1 MLEESSRVLNRAKM
15 IAGAIVAALMVGGGV
30 VLVLR
35 VVQGHALA
43 DATALHA
50 KQFVETVRPKPG
62 GDATTVTL
70 PGTLQGFIETTVYA
84 RSSGYVV
91 RWLKDIGAPVTK
103 GELLAEITAP
113 EIDQELHQAEAA
125 RAQAASSAALA
136 KSTAERWQSLRE
148 KDAVTQQDLDERLSA
163 YSQAQANLAAA
174 EANVA
179 RLRSLQG
186 FNKVVAP
193 FDGVV
198 TRRDVDVGDLVDAG
212 NGGAGKALFSVAQI
226 DPLRLYVYVPQA
238 YAHLVK
244 VGDAVT
250 VTLAERAGEEYRG
263 TIANTARAIDTTT
276 RTMQVEI
283 RVPNP
288 KGGLIAGSYVQVSL
302 PIKTGTSAL
311 EVPSNVLLF
320 RPDGPR
326 VALVDGDG
334 RVRLAAVKLG
344 TDFGNSIAILSGV
357 SESDRIIL
365 NPADSVADGDVVTLV
380 DAVSKL
386 RGGNQRP

>member
-1 MLEESSRVLNRAKM
+1 MAEESSRVLNRAKM
-15 IAGAIVAALMVGGGV
+15 IAGAIIAALIGGGGV

-35 VVQGHALA
+35 VVHAHALA

-50 KQFVETVRPKPG
+50 KQYVQTVQPKPG
-62 GDATTVTL
+62 GDTTSVTL
-70 PGTLQGFIETTVYA
+70 PGTLQGFIEATVYA
-84 RSSGYVV
+84 RSSGYIV

-113 EIDQELHQAEAA
+113 EIDQELYQAEAT
-125 RAQAASSAALA
+125 RAQAASSAELA
-136 KSTAERWQSLRE
+136 KSTAERWRSLRE

-163 YSQAQANLAAA
+163 YSQAQANFAAA

-193 FDGVV
+193 FDGIV
-198 TRRDVDVGDLVDAG
+198 TRRAVDVGDLVDAG
-212 NGGAGKALFSVAQI
+212 NGGVGKALFSVAQV

-238 YAHLVK
+238 YAHQVK

-250 VTLAERAGEEYRG
+250 VTLAERAGEEFRG

-288 KGGLIAGSYVQVSL
+288 KGELIAGSYVQVSL
-302 PIKTGTSAL
+302 PIKSGASAL

-320 RPDGPR
+320 RPDGPQ
-326 VALVDGDG
+326 VALVGGGG
-334 RVRLAAVKLG
+334 RVRMVAVKLG
-344 TDFGNSIAILSGV
+344 TDFGSSIAILSGV
-357 SESDRIIL
+357 SERDRIIL
-365 NPADSVADGDVVTLV
+365 NPTDSIADGDVVTLA
-380 DAVSKL
+380 DAGPHL
-386 RGGNQRP
+386 LDGNQRP